1 MPIRPPSRPAPAG
14 TGYDSNLRADGLRTD
29 YWNWGKG
36 FISAYPP
43 DQFIMLEQGATYGTQ
58 NSQIWTSYYTPCTRF
73 SPACSI
79 ATRSAA
85 TRRLWKSPKT
95 WEPGSMPVSKSSRHK
110 RASACGTVIS
120 PASTAA

>member
-1 MPIRPPSRPAPAG
+1 MPPGPGRA
-14 TGYDSNLRADGLRTD
+14 GYDSNLRADGIRTD

-58 NSQIWTSYYTPCTRF
+58 NTQIWAPYYTLHKILAGLLDCYEVGGNQKALEIARNMGPGS
-73 SPACSI
+73 SPAQGR
-79 ATRSAA
+79 AQPR
-85 TRRLWKSPKT
+85 
-95 WEPGSMPVSKSSRHK
+95 
-110 RASACGTVIS
+110 RASTCGTVTS